1 MTAVFSRRGVLGVGA
16 LALGTGIAA
25 AGHPASAAIAPEHG
39 AAAQSA
45 MAGVSVAEDRGTGIP
60 DPMRPVRSL
69 FTGQEGSVYV
79 GMSPWAENRLVL
91 DAVGDLPGGDDPEHR
106 FRVEFTAPAG
116 ARDGLYRLL
125 RGGAHI
131 ASLYL
136 VSVADGALE
145 GIVDRQGRSA

>member
-1 MTAVFSRRGVLGVGA
+1 MTAVFSRRGVLGAGA

-25 AGHPASAAIAPEHG
+25 ASRPSPAAAAPEHE
-39 AAAQSA
+39 AAAHSA
-45 MAGVSVAEDRGTGIP
+45 SAGSSAAEDPRAAA
-60 DPMRPVRSL
+60 DPLRPVRSL
-69 FTGQEGSVYV
+69 FTGQEGRVFV

-91 DAVGDLPGGDDPEHR
+91 DAVGDLPGGGDPEHR

-125 RGGAHI
+125 RDGAHI

-136 VSVADGALE
+136 IPVAGGALE
-145 GIVDRQGRSA
+145 GIVDRQEHSA